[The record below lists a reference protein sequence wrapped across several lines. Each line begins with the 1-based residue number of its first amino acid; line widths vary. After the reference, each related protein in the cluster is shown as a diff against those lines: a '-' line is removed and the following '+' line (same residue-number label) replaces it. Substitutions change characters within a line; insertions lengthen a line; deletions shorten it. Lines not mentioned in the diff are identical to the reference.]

1 MKRLLLAAT
10 LAMCGPAYAQQHF
23 VLRGHADNFKE
34 DFFEIG
40 HSTMFDFQPKGIPVD
55 AKGNFQLVMPIT
67 GMQDLGIILKDSM
80 FRQFVLP
87 GDTLTM
93 TWDNNRLNAS
103 LKIKSNVPSRQQE
116 IDLMRRLDTMTYRY
130 IAMEQGYYRTMP
142 SDTAIAAQIT
152 ALYNQELKIIFSSPF
167 TPNTDKI
174 ITDKYYQYLTAQK
187 RKASIDK
194 FPLVADPALADED
207 FKRSYLPPPN
217 AHKTPSERALLV
229 SSTYRNYLDDVV
241 RMERVLN
248 NGISYSDSRYTS
260 PGFLPFNPAMRD
272 FHNAMATF
280 DLAALR
286 DWAAVNALMVAYRN
300 EPFDRVD
307 AVYALFMKEAIVPE
321 YRDSLIAF
329 RQRMLRVK
337 PGVKAPA
344 ISLKDEKG
352 KLVSLDDFKGKLVYL
367 DFWGVYCGP
376 CIGDIEGYAAKIHA
390 RYKDKPVVF
399 VTICAD
405 AKPEKWKET
414 LAKYKMDGV
423 NLHAADGRRSD
434 VLDNYGVNGIP
445 HYFLIDEN
453 GIILDNNAPRLS
465 ELDRT
470 ENNTLDKALGKL
482 TASK

>member
-1 MKRLLLAAT
+1 M
-10 LAMCGPAYAQQHF
+10 
-23 VLRGHADNFKE
+23 
-34 DFFEIG
+34 
-40 HSTMFDFQPKGIPVD
+40 
-55 AKGNFQLVMPIT
+55 
-67 GMQDLGIILKDSM
+67 
-80 FRQFVLP
+80 
-87 GDTLTM
+87 
-93 TWDNNRLNAS
+93 
-103 LKIKSNVPSRQQE
+103 
-116 IDLMRRLDTMTYRY
+116 
-130 IAMEQGYYRTMP
+130 
-142 SDTAIAAQIT
+142 
-152 ALYNQELKIIFSSPF
+152 
-167 TPNTDKI
+167 
-174 ITDKYYQYLTAQK
+174 
-187 RKASIDK
+187 
-194 FPLVADPALADED
+194 
-207 FKRSYLPPPN
+207 
-217 AHKTPSERALLV
+217 LV

-286 DWAAVNALMVAYRN
+286 DWAVVNALMVAYRN
-300 EPFDRVD
+300 DPFDRVD